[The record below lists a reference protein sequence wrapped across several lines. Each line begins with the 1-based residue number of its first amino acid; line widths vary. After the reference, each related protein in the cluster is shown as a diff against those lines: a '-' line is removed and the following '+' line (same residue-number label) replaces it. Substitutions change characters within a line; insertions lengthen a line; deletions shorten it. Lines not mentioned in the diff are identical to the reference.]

1 MAADTVA
8 PWTRR
13 AFLERLGQTGG
24 VAAVDVALGALGLGG
39 AMPAPPAFAASGR
52 ARPNTRVI
60 VLGAG
65 LSGLAAAWE
74 LQKLGYEVDVLEAR
88 ARAGGRCF
96 SIRRGTASEET
107 GRPKQVAA
115 FDESLYLNAGPARIP
130 HHHATTLEYCR
141 MLGVSIE
148 MFCSVNE
155 AAYVHQAASTS
166 APVAARRLRLRQ
178 VRTDWRGHTAEL
190 LAKAVTQD
198 ALDTPMSAEDR
209 DRLVDW
215 LRREGPLSTE
225 LRYTGSA
232 RRGYA
237 EPPGAGDRPGRV
249 DDPLGLDD
257 LLRTGFGPQLTTE
270 IALQMPMFQAVGG
283 MDRIAAALASRVT
296 NVHLGAE
303 VQAIEQPPG
312 RVRVRYRDASGAS
325 QQLEAPFAV
334 CTLPLPVLRE
344 IAVDVAPAMR
354 DAMAAI
360 AYASA
365 GKIGLQFK
373 RRFWE
378 EDDGIYGGIT
388 RTDLPITQIL
398 YPSTGFLSRKG
409 ILVGYYQN
417 GAAAA
422 AMGELT
428 PADRLARA
436 LEQGAQIH
444 PQYPSEFET
453 AFSVAWQHVPH
464 SRGGWAQYTEAQRQ
478 REYRTII
485 EPDRGLYLCGD
496 HTTYQCGWMIG
507 AFESAR
513 RVVSLVHERASRE
526 AAAGTASASH

>member
-1 MAADTVA
+1 MSADPVA
-8 PWTRR
+8 SWTRR
-13 AFLERLGQTGG
+13 TFLERLGQTGG
-24 VAAVDVALGALGLGG
+24 VAAVDAALGALGLGG
-39 AMPAPPAFAASGR
+39 AMSTPAFAVSGR
-52 ARPNTRVI
+52 AKANTRVI

-88 ARAGGRCF
+88 PRAGGRCF

-115 FDESLYLNAGPARIP
+115 FDDPLYLNAGPARIP

-155 AAYVHQAASTS
+155 AAYVHQSASASSTS
-166 APVAARRLRLRQ
+166 AARRLRLRE

-190 LAKAVTQD
+190 LAKSVTQD
-198 ALDTPMSAEDR
+198 SLDRPMSAEDR

-215 LRREGPLSTE
+215 LRREGGLSTE

-249 DDPLGLDD
+249 DDPLGLGD

-283 MDRIAAALASRVT
+283 MDRIAAALASRVA

-312 RVRVRYRDASGAS
+312 RVRVRYRDAGGAAR
-325 QQLEAPFAV
+325 QLDASYAI

-344 IAVDVAPAMR
+344 IAIDVAPAMR
-354 DAMAAI
+354 DAIPAI

-409 ILVGYYQN
+409 LLVGYYQN
-417 GAAAA
+417 GAAAT
-422 AMGELT
+422 AMGACT
-428 PADRLARA
+428 PADRLGRA

-444 PQYPSEFET
+444 PQYRSEFDT
-453 AFSVAWQHVPH
+453 AFSVAWEHVPQ
-464 SRGGWAQYTEAQRQ
+464 SRGGWAQYTEAQRKQ
-478 REYRTII
+478 EYRTLI
-485 EPDRGLYLCGD
+485 ESDRGLYLCGD
-496 HTTYQCGWMIG
+496 HTTWQCGWMTG

-513 RVVSLVHERASRE
+513 RVVSLVHERASRD
-526 AAAGTASASH
+526 AAVGTASASR